1 MPVPSDPS
9 AGLAAEPIER
19 LSQRAYQAIRIS
31 LQNGELQPGQRLIL
45 RPLAT
50 KLGLSATPV
59 REALLRL
66 VSEQALGLDERNSV
80 LVPMLRGEDLDEL
93 EELRT
98 DLEGRAAGVAARRAS
113 SAQIDALAAIQDELE
128 AAASEGDTEA
138 TLEANAQFHRAILV
152 LSGRPTLLRVVD
164 GVQARLGPI
173 LAMTR
178 ATRGDMFGVHPH
190 RPILDAMRAR
200 DADAARAAMIEDV
213 SLSFARLRQGLAA
226 RGPAPMV
233 LDEARDLVGSDA

>member
-1 MPVPSDPS
+1 VPVPSLQMLDQ
-9 AGLAAEPIER
+9 AAEPAER
-19 LSQRAYQAIRIS
+19 LSQRAYQAIRVS

-45 RPLAT
+45 RPLAS

-80 LVPMLRGEDLDEL
+80 LVPMLGGEDLDEL

-98 DLEGRAAGVAARRAS
+98 DLEGRAAAVAAR
-113 SAQIDALAAIQDELE
+113 SATAAEIAELTALQDELE
-128 AAASEGDTEA
+128 DARGGGDTEGA
-138 TLEANAQFHRAILV
+138 VAANARFHRLLLQ
-152 LSGRPTLLRVVD
+152 LSRRPTLLRVVD

-178 ATRGDMFGVHPH
+178 DAALQRFDEHPH
-190 RPILDAMRAR
+190 RALLQALERR
-200 DADAARAAMIEDV
+200 DAEGAREAMMADIG
-213 SLSFARLRQGLAA
+213 LCFARVRRALAA
-226 RGPAPMV
+226 RVAVPLA
-233 LDEARDLVGSDA
+233 LDAG

>member
-1 MPVPSDPS
+1 MSVSS
-9 AGLAAEPIER
+9 QLTQVEAAEPAER
-19 LSQRAYQAIRIS
+19 LSQRAYQAIRVS

-45 RPLAT
+45 RPLAS

-80 LVPMLRGEDLDEL
+80 LVPMLGGEDLDEL

-98 DLEGRAAGVAARRAS
+98 DLEGRAAAVAARTATS
-113 SAQIDALAAIQDELE
+113 TQLGELE
-128 AAASEGDTEA
+128 RLQEELEEALGDRDVEGALTV
-138 TLEANAQFHRAILV
+138 NALFHRSILQ
-152 LSGRPTLLRVVD
+152 LSRRPTLLRVVD

-178 ATRGDMFGVHPH
+178 EASLDSFAEHPH
-190 RPILDAMRAR
+190 RAILRAMSAR
-200 DADAARAAMIEDV
+200 DAEAARSAMMADIG
-213 SLSFARLRQGLAA
+213 LCFGRLRRALAA
-226 RGPAPMV
+226 RMV
-233 LDEARDLVGSDA
+233 SLDVA

>member
-1 MPVPSDPS
+1 MPVPSDVT
-9 AGLAAEPIER
+9 AGLLGEPVER
-19 LSQRAYQAIRIS
+19 LSQRAYQAIRVS

-45 RPLAT
+45 RPLAS

-80 LVPMLRGEDLDEL
+80 LVPMLGGEDLDEL

-113 SAQIDALAAIQDELE
+113 AAQLDALEIIQDELE
-128 AAASEGDTEA
+128 AADRKGDIDA
-138 TLEANAQFHRAILV
+138 MLGANAEFHRSILV

-178 ATRGDMFGVHPH
+178 GARPGTFATHPH
-190 RPILDAMRAR
+190 RAILLALRAR
-200 DADAARAAMIEDV
+200 DADAARDAMVEDV
-213 SLSFARLRQGLAA
+213 GLSFAHLRRALA
-226 RGPAPMV
+226 APMV
-233 LDEARDLVGSDA
+233 LVASEA

>member
-1 MPVPSDPS
+1 MAVPSDTT
-9 AGLAAEPIER
+9 AGFGGEPTER
-19 LSQRAYQAIRIS
+19 LSQRAYQAIRVS

-80 LVPMLRGEDLDEL
+80 LVPMLGGEDLDEL

-113 SAQIDALAAIQDELE
+113 PAQIEALAVLQDELE
-128 AAASEGDTEA
+128 AAHEAGDHDAMLDADSE
-138 TLEANAQFHRAILV
+138 FHRRILV

-178 ATRGDMFGVHPH
+178 QARSEAGGVHPH
-190 RPILDAMRAR
+190 RVVLDAMRAR
-200 DADAARAAMIEDV
+200 DGDAARDAMVGDV
-213 SLSFARLRQGLAA
+213 ASFFARLRRALAVQA
-226 RGPAPMV
+226 
-233 LDEARDLVGSDA
+233 LDLVRSDA

>member
-1 MPVPSDPS
+1 MPVSSDPTT
-9 AGLAAEPIER
+9 GLAGEPIER
-19 LSQRAYQAIRIS
+19 LSQRAYQAIRVS

-80 LVPMLRGEDLDEL
+80 LVPMLGGEDLDEL

-98 DLEGRAAGVAARRAS
+98 DLEGRAAAVAARRAS
-113 SAQIDALAAIQDELE
+113 TAQIDALSALQDELE
-128 AAASEGDTEA
+128 AAARAGDIDA
-138 TLEANAQFHRAILV
+138 VLEANAEFHRRILV

-178 ATRGDMFGVHPH
+178 DARVQAGGVHPH
-190 RPILDAMRAR
+190 RLLLDALRAR
-200 DADAARAAMIEDV
+200 DADAARDAMVEDV
-213 SLSFARLRQGLAA
+213 GLSFSRLRRALAA
-226 RGPAPMV
+226 KIAVPM
-233 LDEARDLVGSDA
+233 ADLVSSDA